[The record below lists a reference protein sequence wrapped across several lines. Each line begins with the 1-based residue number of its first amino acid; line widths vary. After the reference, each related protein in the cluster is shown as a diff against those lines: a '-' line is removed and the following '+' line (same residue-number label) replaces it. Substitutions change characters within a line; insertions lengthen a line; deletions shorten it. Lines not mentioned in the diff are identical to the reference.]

1 MVDKYGVDFH
11 EFVNRR
17 VTQREGY
24 SWEVESD
31 AMSWET
37 AISGVRTLERKLGEL
52 NKASRVH
59 DS

>member
-11 EFVNRR
+11 EFVGRR

-37 AISGVRTLERKLGEL
+37 AIGGISTLERKLDEL
-52 NKASRVH
+52 NKANRVH
-59 DS
+59 HQ